1 MRMYDRNEV
10 EDISDNSWERAAYED
25 FKKMVT
31 NKHNAFP
38 CTLGVAGYLANHLRF
53 GFIADKID
61 SIESSRKVAAMLQS
75 FIPCARTFG
84 KNTSL
89 VIFFSETRDLGI
101 AKYEEIF
108 WQILNASAAL
118 DAKAWPKYIPV
129 EPDDSLWE
137 FSFAG
142 EPAFVVCNTPS
153 HQLRRSRYAKN
164 FMITFQ
170 PRWVF
175 DGVVGDD
182 APNAEKIKTEIR
194 RRLTLFDGVP
204 LSPDLGVYGDGDSRE
219 WKQYFLRETNA
230 PRSQQCPFHQS
241 IRNVRPEILNTDIK
255 NLEAIVAELLPP
267 TGSVEVQYDSP
278 FRSHELHHHAV
289 DETLHVIRGEITFQ
303 YGEHSATCRS
313 GDRLLLPA
321 MTPHKSKA
329 GKDGCLYAIAT
340 RLVKPISMNEGCRHE
355 QR

>member
-1 MRMYDRNEV
+1 MRIYDRTEV
-10 EDISDNSWERAAYED
+10 EDIADNSWEKAAYED
-25 FKKMVT
+25 FKKIVMD
-31 NKHNAFP
+31 KHNAFP
-38 CTLGVAGYLANHLRF
+38 CTLGIAGYLANQLRF
-53 GFIADKID
+53 GFIAEKAD
-61 SIESSRKVAAMLQS
+61 SIESSKKVAAMLQS

-89 VIFFSETRDLGI
+89 VLFFSETRDLGL
-101 AKYEEIF
+101 AKYEEMF

-118 DAKAWPKYIPV
+118 DAKAWPKHISTDPN
-129 EPDDSLWE
+129 DFLWE

-142 EPAFVVCNTPS
+142 EPTFVVCNTPS
-153 HQLRRSRYAKN
+153 HQLRRSRYSKN

-175 DGVVGDD
+175 NGVVGDG
-182 APNAEKIKTEIR
+182 APNSERIKTEIR
-194 RRLTLFDGVP
+194 RRLTLFDSIP
-204 LSPDLGVYGDGDSRE
+204 PSPDLGSYGESNNKE

-230 PRSQQCPFHQS
+230 LRTQQCPFQQS
-241 IRNVRPEILNTDIK
+241 IRNPSPEILNTNIK

-267 TGSVEVQYDSP
+267 TGSIEVQYDSP
-278 FRSHELHHHAV
+278 FRSHELHHHAA
-289 DETLHVIRGEITFQ
+289 DETLHIIHGEITFQ
-303 YGEHSATCRS
+303 YGEYSATCRS

-340 RLVKPISMNEGCRHE
+340 RLVRPVSMNEGCHHE
-355 QR
+355 Q